1 MTMILGEH
9 HRTLGIF
16 QAAVVDRLHSLGIAM
31 TSHNHVACNSTV
43 AGAMAQICQETI
55 CVVGTKPQ
63 YLSQQQI
70 LKWDEVGW
78 TVGPTKRTNSPR
90 KKEVIYQSMKTMQ
103 TN

>member
-16 QAAVVDRLHSLGIAM
+16 PAAVVDRLHSLGITM

-63 YLSQQQI
+63 Y
-70 LKWDEVGW
+70 
-78 TVGPTKRTNSPR
+78 SPR
-90 KKEVIYQSMKTMQ
+90 FAWGGRPHRRFISVRERG
-103 TN
+103 